1 MSVLTSVQVKQV
13 AKFLTASCAKIPQ
26 KSNSP
31 THGQWL
37 EVIAH
42 ASGFR
47 DWNAMKAIIANDPV
61 LDNNT
66 ARWPNA
72 HWTFFGVARVLMEGL
87 PPVYQL
93 AWSVNR
99 EIPRTQVSIE
109 LAKKIRALAKHLAPH
124 DVFQYSQ
131 PDTRL
136 SDGSIE
142 YQWKNRARGC
152 PIVITSKNHRVSI
165 HLWWLSERYQLPE
178 NIPVWAR
185 DSSPVHTVD
194 FNSSGDVP
202 FHEYKED
209 EPNDSLTNIFL
220 TQLTGKRQDRRK
232 CVFVPYWT
240 ISSELPKPLQVEE
253 GSALASPTD
262 VISGSTLTEL
272 REAANTYNT
281 KLGLSSIDTDAIT
294 ERYKFAEQQR
304 NEDDYSEFSGV
315 YDD

>member
-1 MSVLTSVQVKQV
+1 MTVLTSVQVKQV

-26 KSNSP
+26 QSNPP
-31 THGQWL
+31 THSQWL
-37 EVIAH
+37 EVVAH

-47 DWNAMKAIIANDPV
+47 DWNAMKATVANDPV
-61 LDNNT
+61 LDNDT

-72 HWTFFGVARVLMEGL
+72 YRTFFGVARVLIAGA

-99 EIPRTQVSIE
+99 EISRTQVSI
-109 LAKKIRALAKHLAPH
+109 ALANKISALANHFSPH
-124 DVFQYSQ
+124 DAFQYSQ

-136 SDGSIE
+136 ADGCIE

-152 PIVITSKNHRVSI
+152 PIVISSKNHSASI
-165 HLWWLSERYQLPE
+165 HLWWLSEHYQLPE
-178 NIPVWAR
+178 NIPAWAR
-185 DSSPVHTVD
+185 DGSPVHTVD

-209 EPNDSLTNIFL
+209 EPNDSLTDIFL
-220 TQLTGKRQDRRK
+220 TQLTGKQQQRRE
-232 CVFVPYWT
+232 CVFVPRWT
-240 ISSELPKPLQVEE
+240 DSSVLPTPLKVKE
-253 GSALASPTD
+253 GCALASPTD

-281 KLGLSSIDTDAIT
+281 NFGLSSIDTDAIA
-294 ERYKFAEQQR
+294 ERYEFAEQQR
-304 NEDDYSEFSGV
+304 SEDDYPEFSGI